1 MDSLSLSL
9 ATPNLPLVA
18 ILIGL
23 LLTGTHLLGLLIP
36 EPAMAWAR
44 SLPRSRFWGTIFLAI
59 AALWTLLIAATT
71 DLGEFS
77 PMRNPI
83 LLGVA
88 LSSFLLWK
96 FVPDFLASRSI
107 GFLLLL
113 AAHPVLETTFL
124 QNGMLKMALALL
136 AYGWALAGL
145 FLVGMPYLQRDA
157 ITWFCASPW
166 RWRVGCWPGLLYGL
180 LLLIDGV
187 RMSFLG

>member
-59 AALWTLLIAATT
+59 AALWTLLITATT

-124 QNGMLKMALALL
+124 QNGLLKMALALL

-145 FLVGMPYLQRDA
+145 FLVGMPDLQRDA